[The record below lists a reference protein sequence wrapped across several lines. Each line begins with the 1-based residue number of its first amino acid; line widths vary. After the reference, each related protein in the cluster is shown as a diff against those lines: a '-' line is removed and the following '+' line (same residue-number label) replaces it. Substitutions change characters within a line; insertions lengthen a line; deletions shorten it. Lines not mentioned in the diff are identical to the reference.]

1 MDSTIY
7 ANKANQANPSPF
19 LNMPINN
26 TPKNCVL
33 IYLYGSPDV
42 INLLHDR
49 IRMIAKDGFIMG
61 KKGSNITIIETD
73 LQPAEIRDKLTMGD
87 GSNSEI
93 FVMSFNYIGY
103 AGWLNPSNTANV
115 KSFFENK

>member
-1 MDSTIY
+1 MDSTMY
-7 ANKANQANPSPF
+7 ANKANPSPF
-19 LNMPINN
+19 INKPINN

-33 IYLYGSPDV
+33 IYLSGSPNV

-49 IRMIAKDGFIMG
+49 IKMIAKDGFIMG

-73 LQPAEIRDKLTMGD
+73 LQPAEIRDKLSSGN

-103 AGWLNPSNTANV
+103 AGWLTSVNTANV
-115 KSFFENK
+115 KSFFENR